1 MHRTTERIPVW
12 SLCYLMYG
20 EASSLTDE
28 EIGIIDTWI
37 HNWQVQIVSPVTTE
51 EGDLEPYFS
60 SHPLFGLPSEVVDC
74 DIMYISDNPLPMDR
88 IAKGIIAGHDAPAG

>member
-1 MHRTTERIPVW
+1 
-12 SLCYLMYG
+12 MYG
-20 EASSLTDE
+20 DASSLTDE
-28 EIGIIDTWI
+28 EIGVIDTWI

-74 DIMYISDNPLPMDR
+74 DILYIGDNPLPMDR
-88 IAKGIIAGHDAPAG
+88 IAKKAFGQHGISAE